1 MFNMQSDGA
10 EKVGVI
16 GLGIIGNQV
25 AAQLRESGRHVYVWN
40 RTPKP
45 EPNFVSSPAE
55 VAKLSEVIHIFVR
68 DGEALVEMVTAM
80 KDELRKRHTIV
91 NNCTADPESVVKACQ
106 IAIEAGASFLDAPF
120 TGSKLAAGKGALVY
134 YIGGDPAVLEK
145 VTPVLEVTSKEILYL
160 GRVGEATVLKIATNM
175 ITATTVEVLSEA
187 YGLVTAAGINPDS
200 LAQAIEHNA
209 CGSVLTGMKLP
220 TMIERDYEPHFS
232 LKNMFKD
239 AQYALSLGK
248 SLGVDLPAASTTAN
262 IMFRALKN
270 DLGEKDFSVI
280 AERFQKADES
290 EGKK

>member
-1 MFNMQSDGA
+1 MQSDGA

-55 VAKLSEVIHIFVR
+55 VAKLSEVIHLFVR
-68 DGEALVEMVTAM
+68 DGKALVEMVTAM

-91 NNCTADPESVVKACQ
+91 SNCTADPESVVKAYQ
-106 IAIEAGASFLDAPF
+106 IVKDAGASFLDAPF
-120 TGSKLAAGKGALVY
+120 TGSKVAAGKGALVY
-134 YIGGDPAVLEK
+134 YIGGDPAVLER
-145 VTPVLEVTSKEILYL
+145 VAPVLEASSKEILFL

-187 YGLVTAAGINPDS
+187 YGLVTAAGIDPES

-220 TMIERDYEPHFS
+220 TIIEQDYEPHFS

-262 IMFRALKN
+262 IMFRSMKN
-270 DLGEKDFSVI
+270 DLGERDFSVI
-280 AERFQKADES
+280 AARFQEAQKSGAE
-290 EGKK
+290 K

>member
-1 MFNMQSDGA
+1 MQSDGA

-80 KDELRKRHTIV
+80 KDELRKRHTII
-91 NNCTADPESVVKACQ
+91 NNCTADPESVVKAYQ
-106 IAIEAGASFLDAPF
+106 IAKEAGASFLDAPF

-134 YIGGDPAVLEK
+134 YIGGDPTVLEK
-145 VTPVLEVTSKEILYL
+145 VTPVLDVSSKEILYL

-262 IMFRALKN
+262 IMFRALQN

-290 EGKK
+290 EGDK

>member
-1 MFNMQSDGA
+1 M
-10 EKVGVI
+10 
-16 GLGIIGNQV
+16 
-25 AAQLRESGRHVYVWN
+25 Y
-40 RTPKP
+40 
-45 EPNFVSSPAE
+45 
-55 VAKLSEVIHIFVR
+55 
-68 DGEALVEMVTAM
+68 
-80 KDELRKRHTIV
+80 KR
-91 NNCTADPESVVKACQ
+91 Q
-106 IAIEAGASFLDAPF
+106 
-120 TGSKLAAGKGALVY
+120 
-134 YIGGDPAVLEK
+134 VLEK

-209 CGSVLTGMKLP
+209 CGSALTEMKLP

-290 EGKK
+290 EGEK

>member
-1 MFNMQSDGA
+1 MQSDGA

-80 KDELRKRHTIV
+80 KDELRKRHTII
-91 NNCTADPESVVKACQ
+91 NNCTADPESVVKAYQ
-106 IAIEAGASFLDAPF
+106 IAKEAGASFLDAPF

-134 YIGGDPAVLEK
+134 YIGGDPTVLEK
-145 VTPVLEVTSKEILYL
+145 VTPVLEVSSKEILYL

-262 IMFRALKN
+262 IMFRALQN

-290 EGKK
+290 EGDK

>member
-1 MFNMQSDGA
+1 MQSDGA

-91 NNCTADPESVVKACQ
+91 SNCTADPESVVKAYQ
-106 IAIEAGASFLDAPF
+106 IAKEAGASFLDAPF
-120 TGSKLAAGKGALVY
+120 TGSKVAAGKGALVY

-145 VTPVLEVTSKEILYL
+145 VTPVLEASSKEILYL

-209 CGSVLTGMKLP
+209 CASILTGMKLP
-220 TMIERDYEPHFS
+220 TIIERDYEPHFS

-248 SLGVDLPAASTTAN
+248 GLGVDLPAASTTAN

-280 AERFQKADES
+280 AERFQKAKES
-290 EGKK
+290 DQEK

>member
-1 MFNMQSDGA
+1 MQSDGA

-80 KDELRKRHTIV
+80 KDELRKRHTII
-91 NNCTADPESVVKACQ
+91 NNCTADPESVVKAYQ
-106 IAIEAGASFLDAPF
+106 IAKEAGASFLDAPF

-134 YIGGDPAVLEK
+134 YIGGDPTVLEK
-145 VTPVLEVTSKEILYL
+145 VIPVLEVSSKEILYL

-262 IMFRALKN
+262 IMFRALQN

-290 EGKK
+290 EGDK

>member
-1 MFNMQSDGA
+1 MQSDGA

-55 VAKLSEVIHIFVR
+55 VAKLSEAIHIFVR

-80 KDELRKRHTIV
+80 KDELRKRHTII
-91 NNCTADPESVVKACQ
+91 NNCTADPESVVKAYQ
-106 IAIEAGASFLDAPF
+106 IAKEAGASFLDAPF

-134 YIGGDPAVLEK
+134 YIGGDPTVLEK
-145 VTPVLEVTSKEILYL
+145 VTPVLEVSSKEILYL

-187 YGLVTAAGINPDS
+187 YGLVIAAGINPDS

-262 IMFRALKN
+262 IMFRALQN

-290 EGKK
+290 EGDK